1 MDGLRKD
8 IAEAETRMRV
18 TFGTRTAIR
27 DLHES
32 LEESETV
39 VDMVACQFAAGDG
52 VLVLTDKRVIA
63 LRDDFSMFR
72 LRAVYLTEVK
82 AVDYAPRIHDGLGIL
97 TAEGR
102 IAVRRMQRE
111 DADRV
116 VDGILIRVPDAVLG
130 VSRPSSN
137 GGKPAFE
144 VTRPAATDAE
154 PAAIGDDAAAP
165 TEPAA
170 PSEAS
175 EAGEVAVA
183 APSAPNQSGV
193 HGSSTAPSAVPSDA
207 DLAAG
212 AEADSAVLM
221 GVLADLHAKGLLT
234 EDELA
239 AKIAQLATRD

>member
-1 MDGLRKD
+1 
-8 IAEAETRMRV
+8 MRV

-32 LEESETV
+32 LEEGETV

-72 LRAVYLTEVK
+72 LRAVYLPEIK
-82 AVDYAPRIHDGLGIL
+82 AVDYAPRIHDGLGVL
-97 TAEGR
+97 TSEGR

-116 VDGILIRVPDAVLG
+116 VDGILIRVPDALLG
-130 VSRPSSN
+130 VSRPSVR
-137 GGKPAFE
+137 GVKPEFE
-144 VTRPAATDAE
+144 VTTPAPNATEDTVTSADADSVRPAENNGEAIPE
-154 PAAIGDDAAAP
+154 PA
-165 TEPAA
+165 
-170 PSEAS
+170 
-175 EAGEVAVA
+175 VAELSTGV
-183 APSAPNQSGV
+183 SGV
-193 HGSSTAPSAVPSDA
+193 HGTSTPPPSSPARPTDA

-212 AEADSAVLM
+212 ADADSAVLM

-234 EDELA
+234 EEELA
-239 AKIAQLATRD
+239 AKIAQLAGR